1 MNAVYLGLNWLNVLR
16 NFILIMI
23 GVAIAHSVVS
33 AQLPSDFITYQN
45 APSAIDLQHVSP
57 NAARSI
63 DNLNPELTTF
73 QLVDMADLGHYS
85 ASTREETQ
93 ESNETQTEAIKDF
106 VGESIAPLVNV
117 GNATD
122 NITEINGTMVW
133 L

>member
-1 MNAVYLGLNWLNVLR
+1 MKLLLIIVLLIGL
-16 NFILIMI
+16 
-23 GVAIAHSVVS
+23 AS
-33 AQLPSDFITYQN
+33 AQLPSDFITHQN
-45 APSAIDLQHVSP
+45 APLAIDLQHVSP

-63 DNLNPELTTF
+63 DNLNPELTAF

>member
-1 MNAVYLGLNWLNVLR
+1 MRIILGLLLLVGL
-16 NFILIMI
+16 
-23 GVAIAHSVVS
+23 AS
-33 AQLPSDFITYQN
+33 AQLPSDLIAHQN

-57 NAARSI
+57 NAVKAIDRSHA
-63 DNLNPELTTF
+63 ELTAF
-73 QLVDMADLGHYS
+73 QPRDMADLGHYS

-117 GNATD
+117 GNVTD

>member
-33 AQLPSDFITYQN
+33 AQLPSDFITHQN
-45 APSAIDLQHVSP
+45 APAVADLQHVSP
-57 NAARSI
+57 EAVKAI
-63 DNLNPELTTF
+63 DNLNPGLTSFHLT
-73 QLVDMADLGHYS
+73 DMADLGHYS

-93 ESNETQTEAIKDF
+93 ESNETQTEAIRDF
-106 VGESIAPLVNV
+106 VGEEVAPLVNV
-117 GNATD
+117 GNLTG
-122 NITEINGTMVW
+122 NVTEINGTLVW